1 MSSGALATVILR
13 STGPKA
19 PWRGILRR
27 YLMLSVA
34 AAAAFLVGLGNVV
47 WGVEVR
53 VDCSSRLAPGAPGGG
68 TIRALHGVNN
78 GPVNYGQTIDLSAY
92 YRELKIPL
100 ARLHD
105 SEWPNPDVVD
115 IHAIFPDLNSDP
127 ALAGNYRFS
136 RTDDYIKAIV
146 DTGARIVYRL
156 GESIEMTQK
165 KYNVAPPSDYEK
177 WTGACI
183 GIIRHYNEGWAD
195 GFRYAI
201 PYWEIWNEPENRP
214 NMWTGSDEDYYRL
227 YATAAKAIKARF
239 PEIKVGGPSIGAP
252 GELARQSTGG
262 LVEAQGAERERLKPT
277 AFLQGFLDFCK
288 KSSVPLDFF
297 SWHTYSDNP
306 YVFAQKARAV
316 RRLLDEYGFSMTEN
330 HLNEWNYLPDNDWT
344 PMSLSGQGLV
354 RQRWYEKMGGAHGAA
369 FVVCTLIYLQD
380 SPVDVA
386 NFYSGDTNQ
395 FGLFNRY
402 GAPKKT
408 FYAMKAFVALLDTPV
423 RVKASGSKP
432 AGAWAGKPGDMAVCA
447 GINQAGTE
455 AAILVGNFR
464 CEEKDLQLSIEH
476 LPWRGDVQWEIFRID
491 SSHDL
496 ECVRSGSVAV
506 EAQGLAGEIRLTESL
521 EAPCVLLVRL
531 HKTATPPGPKAG
543 QAVGE

>member
-1 MSSGALATVILR
+1 MILR
-13 STGPKA
+13 PA
-19 PWRGILRR
+19 AAFRGCLV
-27 YLMLSVA
+27 LSVA
-34 AAAAFLVGLGNVV
+34 VLVGLASVSA
-47 WGVEVR
+47 VEVR
-53 VDCSSRLAPGAPGGG
+53 VDCSERLGPGVPHEGALRPGGG

-115 IHAIFPDLNSDP
+115 IHAIFPDLSSDP
-127 ALAGNYRFS
+127 GLAENYRFS

-183 GIIRHYNEGWAD
+183 GIIRHYNEGWGD
-195 GFRYAI
+195 GFRYAV

-239 PEIKVGGPSIGAP
+239 PELKVGGPSIGAP
-252 GELARQSTGG
+252 GELI
-262 LVEAQGAERERLKPT
+262 EAQGPEGERLKPT

-316 RRLLDEYGFSMTEN
+316 RRLLDEYGFTMTEN
-330 HLNEWNYLPDNDWT
+330 HLNEWNYLPENDWT
-344 PMSLSGQGLV
+344 PMSLSGQGIV

-447 GINQAGTE
+447 GINQTGTE

-464 CEEKDLQLSIEH
+464 CEEKELQLSIEH
-476 LPWRGDVQWEIFRID
+476 LPWQGDAQWEIFRLD
-491 SSHDL
+491 SRHDL
-496 ECVRSGSVAV
+496 ERVRSGTVAV
-506 EAQGLAGEIRLTESL
+506 EAQGLVGEIRLTESV

-531 HKTATPPGPKAG
+531 HKTVTPPGPKAG
-543 QAVGE
+543 QVVGE

>member
-1 MSSGALATVILR
+1 MSLGPLGITTPRPAEAL
-13 STGPKA
+13 
-19 PWRGILRR
+19 RGCLV
-27 YLMLSVA
+27 LSVA
-34 AAAAFLVGLGNVV
+34 VLVGLAGVSA
-47 WGVEVR
+47 VEVR
-53 VDCSSRLAPGAPGGG
+53 VDCSQQLG
-68 TIRALHGVNN
+68 TIRPLHGVNN
-78 GPVNYGQTIDLSAY
+78 GPVNYGETIDVSAY

-127 ALAGNYRFS
+127 GLAENYRFS
-136 RTDDYIKAIV
+136 RTDDYVKAIV

-156 GESIEMTQK
+156 GESIETTQK

-183 GIIRHYNEGWAD
+183 GIIRHYNEGWGD

-214 NMWTGSDEDYYRL
+214 NMWTSSDEDYYRL
-227 YATAAKAIKARF
+227 YATAATAIKARF
-239 PEIKVGGPSIGAP
+239 PELKVGGPSIGAP
-252 GELARQSTGG
+252 GELARQSAGG
-262 LVEAQGAERERLKPT
+262 LVEAQEGAEGERLKPT
-277 AFLQGFLDFCK
+277 AFLQGFLDYCK
-288 KSSVPLDFF
+288 SSSVPLDFF

-316 RRLLDEYGFSMTEN
+316 RRLLDEYGFIVTEN

-344 PMSLSGQGLV
+344 PMSLPGQGLV

-395 FGLFNRY
+395 FGLFNQY

-455 AAILVGNFR
+455 AAILVGYFR
-464 CEEKDLQLSIEH
+464 CDEKDLQLSIEH
-476 LPWRGDVQWEIFRID
+476 LPWRGDVQWEIFRLD
-491 SSHDL
+491 SRHDL
-496 ECVRSGSVAV
+496 ECVRSGAVAGD
-506 EAQGLAGEIRLTESL
+506 AQGPVGEIRLTEPL

-531 HKTATPPGPKAG
+531 HKALTPPGPKAS
-543 QAVGE
+543 QAIGE